1 MSDLLDV
8 QSSSVPRRP
17 GRPPRRGLRVLSALV
32 VLVVLLGAVLVG
44 GNLLLGRLRAPA
56 APDYAGSGAGK
67 VVVQVKPG
75 QTASDVGRTLADKG
89 VVRSAGAFTAAATAD
104 PRSRGL
110 QPGSYTLRS
119 HMSGKA
125 ALGLLLSP
133 ASRLLARVTLPEGAP
148 LAQALA
154 TIAKSTGIPLA
165 KLQAAAAKPGALGLP
180 SYAHGEVEGFLFPAT
195 YDVEPGTT
203 PTQLLTTMVTRYKQ
217 AVKEL
222 DLDAKA
228 RAIGLT
234 PYQVLTTASLIE
246 KETAYPADRPKVA
259 RVVYNRLRK
268 GMMLQFDSTVNYV
281 KTEKTARL
289 TNDDLKVES
298 DYNTYLHTGLPPTP
312 IDSPGIATIKAALA
326 PASGDYV
333 FFVTTSKS
341 GQALF
346 TADYDEFLR
355 AKAKAQADHV
365 Y

>member
-1 MSDLLDV
+1 
-8 QSSSVPRRP
+8 
-17 GRPPRRGLRVLSALV
+17 
-32 VLVVLLGAVLVG
+32 VG

-56 APDYAGSGAGK
+56 ALDYAGSGSGRVL
-67 VVVQVKPG
+67 VVVKPG
-75 QTASDVGRTLADKG
+75 QTAADVGRTLADRG

-110 QPGSYTLRS
+110 QPGSYALKA

-148 LAQALA
+148 LAQALPA
-154 TIAKSTGIPLA
+154 IAKATGMPLA

-180 SYAHGEVEGFLFPAT
+180 SYAKGKVEGFLFPAT

-203 PTQLLTTMVTRYKQ
+203 PTQLLTLMVTRYKQ
-217 AVKEL
+217 AAQEL

-234 PYQVLTTASLIE
+234 PYEVLTTASLIE

-268 GMMLQFDSTVNYV
+268 GMMLQFDSTVNYLKAQ
-281 KTEKTARL
+281 KTPRL
-289 TNDDLKVES
+289 LEGDLKV
-298 DYNTYLHTGLPPTP
+298 DTPYNTYLHTGLPPTP
-312 IDSPGIATIKAALA
+312 IDSPGIETIKAALA
-326 PASGDYV
+326 PATGDYV
-333 FFVTTSKS
+333 FFVTTSKT

-346 TADYDEFLR
+346 TADYNAFLR
-355 AKAKAQADHV
+355 AKAKAQADGV